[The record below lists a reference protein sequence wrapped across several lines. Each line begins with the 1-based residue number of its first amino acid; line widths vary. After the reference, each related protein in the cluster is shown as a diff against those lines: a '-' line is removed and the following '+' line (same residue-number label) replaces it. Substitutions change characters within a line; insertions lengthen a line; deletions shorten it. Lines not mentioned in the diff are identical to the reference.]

1 MLSKL
6 KETLKS
12 FAKRVTDVIKYRDL
26 SDSEIIEFSDK
37 LLLELI
43 EADVAFDVAQI
54 IVEEIK
60 QKFNKIKVQ
69 RGRDPEAIVIG
80 MAREV
85 VAGLL
90 QRGKSSDLIDVI
102 KGMVRES
109 KPVKIVFV
117 GVNGVGKTTTI
128 AKMAFKL
135 MKNSLK
141 PVIVAADTFRAGAQ
155 EQLKKHSINL
165 GIPFIGGRYGADP
178 ASIAYDGIAY
188 ARRNNYDVVL
198 IDTAGRMH
206 IDADL
211 MNELRKVVR
220 VVNPDFKI
228 LIVDA
233 LTGNDAVEQVKL
245 FDEAIGIDGVI
256 LTKLDADAK
265 GGATLSVIVSIAKPI
280 YFIGVGQH
288 YEDLEVYDPEAIL
301 ERLFR

>member
-1 MLSKL
+1 MLFKL

-60 QKFNKIKVQ
+60 QKLHKIKVQ

-85 VAGLL
+85 IAGLL

-211 MNELRKVVR
+211 MNELRKIVR

-245 FDEAIGIDGVI
+245 FDETIGIDGVI

-288 YEDLEVYDPEAIL
+288 YEDLEIYDPEAIL

>member
-1 MLSKL
+1 MLFKL

-60 QKFNKIKVQ
+60 QKLHKIKVQ

-85 VAGLL
+85 IAGLL

-211 MNELRKVVR
+211 MNELRKIVR

-288 YEDLEVYDPEAIL
+288 YEDLEIYDPEAIL